1 MVQNLNKVK
10 KRYVNKL
17 KHSLD
22 VHAFENF
29 KKHSDDVGL
38 DYCSGV
44 HTYGQVN
51 ADDILSNYVEW
62 YSYFDD
68 SALAEE
74 SFRKAHDDS
83 KIWCDIEL
91 SEGELKDVVQPDLNE
106 VRLELSKTRKF
117 KPDADSSNVQW

>member
-1 MVQNLNKVK
+1 MK

-17 KHSLD
+17 KQSLD

-38 DYCSGV
+38 DYGAGV
-44 HTYGQVN
+44 HSYGQVN

-68 SALAEE
+68 SAIAEE
-74 SFRKAHDDS
+74 SFRKAHDYS
-83 KIWCDIEL
+83 KVWCDIEL
-91 SEGELKDVVQPDLNE
+91 TEDELKDVVQPDLNE
-106 VRLELSKTRKF
+106 VRLELSKSRKIR
-117 KPDADSSNVQW
+117 PHADSTNVQW

>member
-1 MVQNLNKVK
+1 MK
-10 KRYVNKL
+10 KQYVNKL

-22 VHAFENF
+22 VHAFDNF

-38 DYCSGV
+38 DYGAGV
-44 HTYGQVN
+44 HSYGQVN

-83 KIWCDIEL
+83 KVWCDIEL
-91 SEGELKDVVQPDLNE
+91 SEDELKDVVQLDEDE
-106 VRLELSKTRKF
+106 VRLELSKIRKLKF
-117 KPDADSSNVQW
+117 GADSSNVQW

>member
-1 MVQNLNKVK
+1 MK
-10 KRYVNKL
+10 KQYVNKL

-22 VHAFENF
+22 VHAFDNF

-38 DYCSGV
+38 DYGAGV
-44 HTYGQVN
+44 HSYGQVL

-83 KIWCDIEL
+83 KVWCDIEL
-91 SEGELKDVVQPDLNE
+91 TEDELKDVVQPDLDE
-106 VRLELSKTRKF
+106 VRLELSKSRKT
-117 KPDADSSNVQW
+117 KPHADNSNVQW